1 MAKAIQ
7 GKGSVRRVP
16 SPSRSKMVAALD
28 GWFSQWI
35 RSKDADHAGRV
46 PCFTCGVIRHW
57 KEMDAGHF
65 QTRVKYST
73 RWDEMNVKPQCKG
86 CNLTNGGH
94 QYIFGLY
101 LDQLYGAGA
110 AEEVVRRSNEL
121 RKFSTVE
128 LREMAALY
136 HQKVIELRQGSLG

>member
-1 MAKAIQ
+1 MAKASE

-16 SPSRSKMVAALD
+16 KENRSKVVATLD
-28 GWFSQWI
+28 GWFSQWV

-46 PCFTCGVIRHW
+46 ACFTCGIVKPW
-57 KEMDAGHF
+57 KELDAGHF

-86 CNLTNGGH
+86 CNMSNGGH
-94 QYIFGLY
+94 QYLFGLY
-101 LDQLYGAGA
+101 LDQLYGTGA

-136 HQKVIELRQGSLG
+136 QQKVIELRQRDVG

>member
-1 MAKAIQ
+1 
-7 GKGSVRRVP
+7 
-16 SPSRSKMVAALD
+16 
-28 GWFSQWI
+28 
-35 RSKDADHAGRV
+35 
-46 PCFTCGVIRHW
+46 
-57 KEMDAGHF
+57 MDAGHF

-94 QYIFGLY
+94 QYLFGLY
-101 LDQLYGAGA
+101 LNQLYGTGT
-110 AEEVVRRSNEL
+110 AEEIVRRSNEL

-136 HQKVIELRQGSLG
+136 QQKVIELRQRDVG